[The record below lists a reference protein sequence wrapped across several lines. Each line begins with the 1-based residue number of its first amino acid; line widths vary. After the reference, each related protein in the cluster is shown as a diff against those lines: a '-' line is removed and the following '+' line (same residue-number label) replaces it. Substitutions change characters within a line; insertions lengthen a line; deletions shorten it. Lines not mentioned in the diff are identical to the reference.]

1 MTTFPSS
8 SLYSALQSVIAP
20 TKKPQSGLHS
30 YVRLATGDHSLA
42 TIAAQNDRLYC
53 SNEITGVVGDNL
65 DALIH
70 ADLLQCSIT
79 TASPETSIE
88 ILDGRAKVT
97 SGSRKSII
105 PVMPMTLE
113 NWQSRDVAPQC
124 DRIICDSKLLLVPLS
139 SASNTA
145 NRCLIEDF
153 RFVELT
159 VGGGNLN
166 VASTNRR
173 SLSVFKIGSVSS
185 TRDGRVAIPDATCEE
200 VVRHLGHHDGD
211 ITISLRDKAIGFLI
225 GGLYI
230 ESQQIETTR
239 NILESYH
246 KVTASQEGQLVT
258 AKLNRVEFLLALK
271 SIKSMSTNKETSAIV
286 DICGGIEVRSRSSDA
301 ESETRIEC
309 ETSGTCVL
317 HVSCDDL
324 LPLLGKVE
332 DEFIEL
338 SHWTGNN
345 FILFSVANG
354 SLMSCLMR

>member
-8 SLYSALQSVIAP
+8 SLHSALQSVIAP

-30 YVRLATGDHSLA
+30 YVRLATGFHSLA

-53 SNEITGVVGDNL
+53 ANEIAGVVGDDL

-70 ADLLQCSIT
+70 ADLLQCAIT

-88 ILDGRAKVT
+88 IRDGRAKVT
-97 SGSRKSII
+97 SGSRRSSI

-113 NWQSRDVAPQC
+113 NWQSRDITSQC
-124 DRIICDSKLLLVPLS
+124 DRIICDAKPLLVPLA

-145 NRCLIEDF
+145 SRCLIEDF
-153 RFVELT
+153 RFVEFSVAGSELSI
-159 VGGGNLN
+159 
-166 VASTNRR
+166 ASTNRR

-185 TRDGRVAIPDATCEE
+185 TRDGRVAIPDSTCEE
-200 VVRHLGHHDGD
+200 VSRHLKYHEGD
-211 ITISLRDKAIGFLI
+211 ITISLRNKSVGFLI

-230 ESQQIETTR
+230 ESQQIESSR
-239 NILESYH
+239 NIMDGYRN
-246 KVTASQEGQLVT
+246 VTAPKDGQLVT
-258 AKLNRVEFLLALK
+258 AQFNRAEFLMALK
-271 SIKSMSTNKETSAIV
+271 LMKDMSANKETSATV
-286 DICGGIEVRSRSSDA
+286 DICGGIEVRSRGSDA

-338 SHWTGNN
+338 SHWTENN
-345 FILFSVANG
+345 FVLFSVANG
-354 SLMSCLMR
+354 SLVSCLMR